1 MTMRIPSI
9 AARTL
14 LTAALATAG
23 LHVVSGLPAAAAPAV
38 YEMDPAHTFPS
49 FEGDHFGISV
59 WRGKFTRST
68 GKVILDREA
77 GAGSVEVVIDAASID
92 FGLEVMNEH
101 ARAEGF
107 LDVAK
112 YPQVTYA
119 GPLAAFVDGR
129 PTRVDGT
136 LTLHGVTR
144 PVTLQIQ
151 RFKCMP
157 HPVLKREVCGADA
170 FGTFERDEFGLT
182 AGKDYGFGMTVTL
195 RVQVE
200 AVLAASAAASAAGP
214 ATAAAAAAAAR

>member
-1 MTMRIPSI
+1 MTTRSLSRAVRRLVAI
-9 AARTL
+9 AM
-14 LTAALATAG
+14 ATAG
-23 LHVVSGLPAAAAPAV
+23 LLMFVGPPSAAAPAV

-59 WRGKFTRST
+59 WRGKFTRSS

-77 GAGSVEVVIDAASID
+77 GTGSVEVLIDAASID
-92 FGLEVMNEH
+92 FGLEVMDEH
-101 ARAEGF
+101 ARGADF

-112 YPQVTYA
+112 YPQISYA
-119 GPLAAFVDGR
+119 GPLGAFMDGK
-129 PTRVDGT
+129 PTRVDGA

-144 PVTLQIQ
+144 PVTLQIG
-151 RFKCMP
+151 RFACMP
-157 HPVLKREVCGADA
+157 HPMLKREVCGADA

-200 AVLAASAAASAAGP
+200 AVLAAPAPQAAAGAQ
-214 ATAAAAAAAAR
+214 

>member
-1 MTMRIPSI
+1 MTMRIPSF
-9 AARTL
+9 AAQTL
-14 LTAALATAG
+14 LAAALATAG
-23 LHVVSGLPAAAAPAV
+23 LHMVAGLPAAAAPAV
-38 YEMDPAHTFPS
+38 YEMDPEHTFPS

-59 WRGKFTRST
+59 WRGKFTRSK

-77 GAGSVEVVIDAASID
+77 RTGSVEVIIDAASID
-92 FGLEVMNEH
+92 FGLEAMNEH

-112 YPQVTYA
+112 YPQVTYS

-129 PTRVDGT
+129 PTRVDGA

-144 PVTLQIQ
+144 PVTLTIE

-157 HPVLKREVCGADA
+157 HPMLQREVCGADG

-200 AVLAASAAASAAGP
+200 AVLAAPVPASAP
-214 ATAAAAAAAAR
+214 AAAAAR